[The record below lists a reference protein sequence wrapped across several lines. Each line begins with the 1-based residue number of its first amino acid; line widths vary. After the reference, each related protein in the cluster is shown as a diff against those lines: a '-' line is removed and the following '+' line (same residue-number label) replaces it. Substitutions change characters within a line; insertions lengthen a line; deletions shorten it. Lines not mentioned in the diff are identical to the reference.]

1 MPTYTAYWSFSGT
14 SSSYDRYRISTS
26 ADNNYWTSWVDEY
39 SPSDNVSGTVTTS
52 DTYILATIGD
62 IDVGSSYRTV
72 LLSTHPA
79 GSYITSD
86 TTNNNAVLAEVNGQ
100 YLTQDINVVFTVS
113 PADTPT
119 PTPTPTLTP
128 TPTPTLTPTPTPTP
142 TPAPTAHDLI
152 VYNSG
157 FAGDSL
163 SIYINGSLVIYSDDP
178 TTPIS
183 MFGALN
189 DGDLVQAYFSPSYLG
204 GIYVYSEAPN
214 FDIGD
219 TGSGSPVQ
227 YFAFYVDASM
237 GSLNISCYE

>member
-52 DTYILATIGD
+52 DTYILATIGH
-62 IDVGSSYRTV
+62 IDGESSYRTV

-86 TTNNNAVLAEVNGQ
+86 TTNNNAVLADVNGQ

-113 PADTPT
+113 PADT
-119 PTPTPTLTP
+119 
-128 TPTPTLTPTPTPTP
+128 
-142 TPAPTAHDLI
+142 PTAHDLI